1 MSAAYFFMIASIMA
15 VISILIVFKIFIDKI
30 KITPEKRGILQSKFF
45 IGVAIAEAIPIIL
58 IVFGF
63 MASQPVT
70 SMNELLVPGI
80 VIILSMAF
88 APFFIFLQS
97 KVDVTEES
105 RAAVS
110 SFVAIGSMLTLSI
123 PIISLV
129 ALFKLMPK

>member
-110 SFVAIGSMLTLSI
+110 SFAAIGSMLTVSI

-129 ALFKLMPK
+129 ALFMLMPK